1 MGVSTNAN
9 SPKLKFMK
17 IHFFAVEPTQFY
29 EKRCLSIKSSDFE
42 IILFEEKK
50 IVLGYEPCLHNKCVR
65 VYGSPAGIVRKV
77 DPHRAAGFLL
87 DHVRREIFERR
98 TFGF

>member
-1 MGVSTNAN
+1 
-9 SPKLKFMK
+9 MK
-17 IHFFAVEPTQFY
+17 IHFLQ
-29 EKRCLSIKSSDFE
+29 SSPHNFPKHSLPIGNSGYE
-42 IILFEEKK
+42 IILFEEKDF
-50 IVLGYEPCLHNKCVR
+50 LDNEPCLDNKCVR

-87 DHVRREIFERR
+87 NDVRREIFERR